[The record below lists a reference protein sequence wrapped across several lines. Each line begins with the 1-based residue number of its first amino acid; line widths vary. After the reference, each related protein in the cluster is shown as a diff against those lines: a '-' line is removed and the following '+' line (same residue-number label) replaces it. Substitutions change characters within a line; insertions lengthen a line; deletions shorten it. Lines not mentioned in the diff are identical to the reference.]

1 MKLEIKLNS
10 NKTNLITSAKWNYR
24 SGLGSGY
31 QGIGRK
37 LKPKLTIDF
46 LRNFTGC
53 QILVHM
59 NRIIICQL
67 HSAQGKYKII
77 DIDIIAFNDKEMEI
91 ERLIFLTFLATSW
104 EN

>member
-1 MKLEIKLNS
+1 M
-10 NKTNLITSAKWNYR
+10 TV
-24 SGLGSGY
+24 
-31 QGIGRK
+31 Q
-37 LKPKLTIDF
+37 PKLS
-46 LRNFTGC
+46 G
-53 QILVHM
+53 
-59 NRIIICQL
+59 IIICQL